1 MTTGGAPKV
10 SILLPSLNA
19 RKFLAPRIDSLLN
32 QTFSDWEA
40 IVLDSQSTDG
50 SWEFFKFV
58 AENDSRFRLYQT
70 PRGGLYAALN
80 RGLDLVTGEFLHI
93 APCDDTMAPEFLAEM
108 IAALARCPDAGIAVC
123 DCLFINQDGHE
134 LVAQDMADQLSKR
147 AIKNLL
153 HSGTV
158 RASLPGTRQ
167 RGLNYRPPPHDC
179 LLHFTG
185 RSVYFSLTQLLIRR
199 ASAKAA
205 GFFETNVGSAADFGW
220 LLRLTSLTGSVHL
233 PKKLATWRFHGDQLS
248 LHRDDTRLS
257 AMNKMC
263 ETILPAISRRYPGLL
278 TNRDRQLLMLP
289 YKALLARSLMRRVG
303 YWLEGFASFW
313 AIFLRHPLATL
324 RTLSQTGVRVGMS
337 RNFPIATVFQRT
349 GLAPRDLGL
358 NS

>member
-1 MTTGGAPKV
+1 MAENTPKV
-10 SILLPSLNA
+10 SILLPSLNQ
-19 RKFLAPRIDSLLN
+19 RKFLEPRVDSLLR
-32 QTFSDWEA
+32 QTFADWEA
-40 IVLDSQSTDG
+40 IVLDSHSTDG
-50 SWEFFKFV
+50 SWEFFKSI
-58 AENDSRFRLYQT
+58 AETDSRFRLHQV
-70 PRGGLYAALN
+70 PREGLYAGLD
-80 RGLDLVTGEFLHI
+80 RGLELMTGEFLCI
-93 APCDDTMAPEFLAEM
+93 APCDDTMAPEFLAQM
-108 IAALARCPDAGIAVC
+108 IEALGRCPDAGVAVC
-123 DCLFINQDGHE
+123 DCLFINRNGDE
-134 LVAQDMADQLSKR
+134 LHAQDMITQMSKR
-147 AIKNLL
+147 QINNLL
-153 HSGTV
+153 RSGNV
-158 RASLPGTRQ
+158 RASLLSIRQ
-167 RGLNYRPPPHDC
+167 RNPNYRPPPHDC

-220 LLRLTSLTGSVHL
+220 LVRLTSLTGSVHL

-248 LHRDDTRLS
+248 LRRDNTRLC

-263 ETILPAISRRYPGLL
+263 QTILPAINRRYPGLL

-303 YWLEGFASFW
+303 YWLEGFASFLP
-313 AIFLRHPLATL
+313 IFLRHPLATL